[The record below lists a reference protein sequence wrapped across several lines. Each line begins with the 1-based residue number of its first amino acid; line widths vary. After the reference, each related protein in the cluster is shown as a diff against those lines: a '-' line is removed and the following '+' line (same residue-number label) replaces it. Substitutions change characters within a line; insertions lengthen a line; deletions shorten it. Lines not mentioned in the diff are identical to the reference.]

1 MSEGTEIDVGPV
13 EDDGAE
19 AAERRPV
26 EKAPDAYR
34 TISEVAEAL
43 DVPQHVLRFWETKFT
58 QVKPLKRAGG
68 RRYYRPDDVVLL
80 QGIRQ
85 LLYGEGYTLRGVQ
98 RILREKG
105 VRSVKAIGDGQGEG
119 AEDVPAMSPP
129 AAIDEVGTAA
139 REASPPEPAQRS
151 KPAQPSEP
159 TRLSDPATATG
170 PSPAPASSREDG
182 PPDASPAQDI
192 VADDTPARAA
202 LSASTRARLE
212 DALRSL
218 DRAEAVLVAQLAE
231 SDD

>member
-1 MSEGTEIDVGPV
+1 MSEGTDTDVGPV

-119 AEDVPAMSPP
+119 AEGGP
-129 AAIDEVGTAA
+129 AASPAAAVEEVGTAA
-139 REASPPEPAQRS
+139 REASPPEPAQS
-151 KPAQPSEP
+151 SEP
-159 TRLSDPATATG
+159 TQLSDPAMASG
-170 PSPAPASSREDG
+170 PSPAPEPSRESG
-182 PPDASPAQDI
+182 APDAAPAQDI
-192 VADDTPARAA
+192 VADDTPARVT

-231 SDD
+231 PDD